1 MLTTLHFHG
10 MKVIIITVRDSLGI
24 FMRAFTK
31 KIKGVRKM
39 KGLRKYGLTLL
50 IFVLILTT
58 AACNSD
64 TDAKPASGSG
74 EKYTFKLAHITPTDH
89 MWHKAAEKFK
99 EELDKRSD
107 GRMQVEI
114 YPASQLGT
122 EADMVQQISS
132 GSVDFGFITAA
143 YMSSRAP
150 AFTAWF
156 APYAFEDL
164 KETNAARDTEIAKKI
179 LGTLDGQGIKG
190 LDYVFAGNRVML
202 FKDKEVKKP
211 EDMKGLA
218 FRVTPSPPL
227 QDFYKSLGASPE
239 SLPLPEVYAAI
250 QTGVIDGM
258 DMDLDATITNKYHE
272 VAKYGAVTNHMVWP
286 AVAMMNKGKYDK
298 MSDADKKIID
308 EAIKAA
314 ADYSAETRAS
324 QEEEFKKTLSDAGM
338 KIYEIDQKLFEPYI
352 KQFDE
357 KYGPTDP
364 LIQEFI
370 DTFRK

>member
-1 MLTTLHFHG
+1 MNRI
-10 MKVIIITVRDSLGI
+10 KKWGI
-24 FMRAFTK
+24 AF
-31 KIKGVRKM
+31 
-39 KGLRKYGLTLL
+39 
-50 IFVLILTT
+50 LTT
-58 AACNSD
+58 ALVLATAACSQNTTSEP
-64 TDAKPASGSG
+64 KGSNEPKTEEG
-74 EKYTFKLAHITPTDH
+74 KTYNFKLAHITPTDH

-107 GRMQVEI
+107 GRMKLEI

-122 EADMVQQISS
+122 EADMVQQISA

-143 YMSSRAP
+143 YLSSRAP

-156 APYAFEDL
+156 APYAFKDL
-164 KETNAARDTEIAKKI
+164 ESANAARDTDVAKKI
-179 LGTLDGQGIKG
+179 LGTLDDQGIKG
-190 LDYVFAGNRVML
+190 LDYLFAGNRVML
-202 FKDKEVKKP
+202 FKDKEVLKP
-211 EDMKGLA
+211 EDMKGLR

-258 DMDLDATITNKYHE
+258 DMDLDATITNKYYE

-286 AVAMMNKGKYDK
+286 AVAMMNKNTFEN
-298 MSDADKKIID
+298 MSDADKQIV
-308 EAIKAA
+308 EESIKAA
-314 ADYSAETRAS
+314 AEYAVTTRSA

-338 KIYEIDQKLFEPYI
+338 KMYEIDQSLFDPYI

>member
-1 MLTTLHFHG
+1 M
-10 MKVIIITVRDSLGI
+10 I
-24 FMRAFTK
+24 AFTK
-31 KIKGVRKM
+31 TKGVREM
-39 KGLRKYGLTLL
+39 IGFRKFSLTLL
-50 IFVLILTT
+50 IFMLVLT
-58 AACNSD
+58 AAACGND
-64 TDAKPASGSG
+64 TDAKPAAGSG
-74 EKYTFKLAHITPTDH
+74 EKYSFKLAHITPTDH

-99 EELDKRSD
+99 EELEKNSD
-107 GRMQVEI
+107 GRMTVEI
-114 YPASQLGT
+114 YPASQLGS

-132 GSVDFGFITAA
+132 GSVDFGLITAA

-164 KETNAARDTEIAKKI
+164 KETNAARDTDIAKKI
-179 LGTLDGQGIKG
+179 LATLDDQGLKG
-190 LDYVFAGNRVML
+190 LDYLFAGNRVML

-239 SLPLPEVYAAI
+239 SLPLPEVYAAV

-286 AVAMMNKGKYDK
+286 SVAIMNKDKYEK
-298 MSDADKKIID
+298 LSDADKKIVED
-308 EAIKAA
+308 AIKTA
-314 ADYSAETRAS
+314 ADYSANTRAS
-324 QEEEFKKTLSDAGM
+324 QEEEFKKTLSDTGM